1 MEDPAVVLLGGIAK
15 RNEKGRLCF
24 HTLAPLLK
32 NHTVITFGSSA
43 HEIKF
48 ELQESGVSISAVCD
62 SLKEAVTA
70 ARAAKARA
78 GVNTV
83 LLSPGCASFDEF
95 VDFVDR
101 GHKFT
106 AYASGQL

>member
-24 HTLAPLLK
+24 QALAPLLK
-32 NHTVITFGSSA
+32 DHTVITFGASA

-48 ELQESGVSISAVCD
+48 ELQESGVCISAVCD

-70 ARAAKARA
+70 ARAAKACA

-95 VDFVDR
+95 ADYVDR

-106 AYASGQL
+106 AYATGQL